1 MLVIFINILVISNRI
16 KFMSKRFMCISISKF
31 PEKQEALSQVCKIG
45 IFKKCAVYIK
55 SFVLTTATLTSFNV
69 FAVNLEEALTSA
81 YTNNDNLQTLRN
93 NFVNEMESFPQALAQ
108 YFLPDVSASSS
119 FTNQRSKI
127 KSKLL
132 TSNPPSSQNNS
143 QQNTISVTQPIFN
156 GGSGV
161 AALKAAQEGFKASRA
176 NFYDKEQQTLLQLIQ
191 LYLNVYETQERNK
204 IAEISLASTKTLL
217 EATQERF
224 KVGEATITDVAS
236 AQAAVAKA
244 EADKFV
250 AYANLQAAK
259 SNFAQGFGIEASE
272 VTMPKLPEGL
282 PVSFQDLMQK
292 AEVANPSIGAARYS
306 SAVSKASEYSAKG
319 ALLPQVSFSVQAS
332 KNSNDPQSDQRLN
345 SISTVSQLSVN
356 IPIYSKGGAQY
367 SAIRRAKN
375 QTRQAAIAL
384 DSAIKQN
391 KSSCIAIWEGFTSA
405 KASIASATQG
415 VESATIAYNGMVEEE
430 KVGSKSI
437 LDVLN
442 AESQLNSAQITKVA
456 ADKNYIFTAY
466 QMKALLGQLT
476 AKSFNLKVN
485 YFSPESE
492 FKKAKLKIIGY

>member
-1 MLVIFINILVISNRI
+1 MHFAKN
-16 KFMSKRFMCISISKF
+16 KF
-31 PEKQEALSQVCKIG
+31 PNKQQPIFQQGEIG
-45 IFKKCAVYIK
+45 ILKKCALYIRT
-55 SFVLTTATLTSFNV
+55 FVFATATLTSFNA

-81 YTNNDNLQTLRN
+81 YTNNDNLQALRN
-93 NFVNEMESFPQALAQ
+93 NFVSEMEAFPQALAQ

-119 FTNQRSKI
+119 FTNQKSKI
-127 KSKLL
+127 QSKFLP
-132 TSNPPSSQNNS
+132 SNPPSNQSNS
-143 QQNTISVTQPIFN
+143 RQNTISITQPIFN

-176 NFYDKEQQTLLQLIQ
+176 TFYDKEQQTLLQLIQ
-191 LYLNVYETQERNK
+191 IYLNVYEAQERDK
-204 IAEISLASTKTLL
+204 IAEISLTSNKTLL
-217 EATQERF
+217 EAMQERF

-236 AQAAVAKA
+236 SQASVAKA

-259 SNFAQGFGIEASE
+259 SNFAQAFGVEATE

-282 PVSFQDLMQK
+282 PASFQELMQK
-292 AEVANPSIGAARYS
+292 AEISNPSIGAARYS
-306 SAVSKASEYSAKG
+306 SSVSKASEYSAKG

-332 KNSNDPQSDQRLN
+332 KNSYDPQSDPRLSSSSVN
-345 SISTVSQLSVN
+345 SINTVSQLSVN
-356 IPIYSKGGAQY
+356 IPIYSRGGAQY

-375 QTRQAAIAL
+375 QTRQAVIAL
-384 DSAIKQN
+384 DAAIKQN

-415 VESATIAYNGMVEEE
+415 VEAATIAYNGMVEEE

-442 AESQLNSAQITKVA
+442 AEAQLNNAQITKVA
-456 ADKNYIFTAY
+456 ADKNYILTAY
-466 QMKALLGQLT
+466 QMKSLLGQLT
-476 AKSFNLKVN
+476 AKSFNMKVN